1 MSAAVTDAR
10 PPHAMVQI
18 LNPLLA
24 FLLRTRAGSRL
35 AELALV
41 EFPGRRSGRRISVVV
56 GWHVVD
62 GNALVLTPAS
72 WRANFA
78 GGVRAHVC
86 QGGREEERLGT
97 LELDPAAVA
106 EALNAV
112 LRAGAS
118 PRKLGLR
125 VPVGHV
131 IRADDVI
138 RTGRAMVRF
147 GPPLTRPDTMSSLW
161 SEHEG

>member
-1 MSAAVTDAR
+1 MSTAVTDAR
-10 PPHAMVQI
+10 PPHAVVRI
-18 LNPLLA
+18 SNPLLA

-35 AELALV
+35 PELALLD
-41 EFPGRRSGRRISVVV
+41 FPGRRSGRRISVVV

-62 GNALVLTPAS
+62 GNPIVLTPAS
-72 WRANFA
+72 WRANFTEGA
-78 GGVRAHVC
+78 MARIC
-86 QGGREEERLGT
+86 QGGREGERLGT

-118 PRKLGLR
+118 PRTLGLR

-131 IRADDVI
+131 ITADDVV

-147 GPPLTRPDTMSSLW
+147 GPPLAV
-161 SEHEG
+161 H